1 MADTEA
7 PVLIAGGSMAG
18 LTAAAFLGQ
27 HGIRALVVERHRGTA
42 IHPRAALVY
51 QRSMEIL
58 RSIGIEQAVRR
69 RSYEQFEPDGA
80 IMSVETLAGR
90 ELNWDVAQLNQAVRD
105 LSPTERLV
113 RHAGCA

>member
-1 MADTEA
+1 MTEEET
-7 PVLIAGGSMAG
+7 PVLIVGGSLAG

-27 HGIRALVVERHRGTA
+27 HGVRSLVVERHRGTA

-58 RSIGIEQAVRR
+58 RSIGIEEAIRR

-80 IMSVETLAGR
+80 IMSWKPWPAR
-90 ELNWDVAQLNQAVRD
+90 N
-105 LSPTERLV
+105 
-113 RHAGCA
+113 